1 MAQKVVRSK
10 VHAAGQDKA
19 TPNIIFD
26 QYSDSATSH
35 TIVVEAEPCRVM
47 AFGLQGNQYI
57 EVEQVTGDGS
67 GTDFQ
72 AFAPAGVPY
81 RLTSN
86 TSTLVLEW
94 AGNYRFRLYDDEE
107 IETPALGN
115 AKCIAYRF
123 SMTHEWNYILAQSLR
138 ELLDRLRL
146 SVDGTVTL
154 DLTLT
159 FDGVNGSVLS
169 GDVNVSADSDNQ
181 MTVEADGLKSRAYVE
196 AGTGITVTGVGTEA
210 DPYIVSNLCCDDG
223 EGEISEGS
231 LCLDFSPANGVF
243 TIPCT
248 ASPNIEDVINTA
260 SLVTIAVT
268 GVNFGVPPYSLVS
281 SPLVE
286 PTLDYFLIQS
296 GTSVSPNSMAW
307 VPLVSG
313 PFSGAGTTSIA
324 YCEVAYI
331 NGNPIEEDAYLTII
345 IPASTSIVLQDSNG
359 LQRTYY
365 LPRNG
370 SGGGSTDADLICG
383 FYNTPRSEDI
393 TRQFLVIGQNTQNCG
408 DIGTTQSL
416 EVCVEPSA
424 GTSDAGFSSPGTS
437 LPDVTLTAYSYEQTR
452 FTVYVP
458 VGNQTYDTAGPHEID
473 FSNVTV
479 TASWTSTLPDSGT
492 CTQINRFVWGLGTGL
507 NSSNFSGNVITLT
520 NLASLNTGWL
530 EVTFE
535 LPAGAPLDE
544 DYTVTVL
551 VDGYVTLRALGNS
564 ITTNHYVPTG
574 NAGTIVCGNYS
585 TNPGSAYTDQFVITG
600 VAASVGL
607 DAANLC
613 VSPGTHDDIDLSA
626 ENISTTE
633 RSLAVTVSGI
643 NGGTPPYSVDF
654 SNLTFTGTCLEGATN
669 RLTGI
674 TETANT
680 VSGVA
685 LGGSASI
692 TATLDVDT
700 AAYDITQ
707 NGSASIGIASGS
719 YVTITDAALNTL
731 TLYIPTSSDD
741 PGAEVCGIVT
751 VDPVD
756 AYLDTWDI
764 IGTGA
769 GGGPTDPLGVGAG
782 GGLFIGPSVGYP
794 YEYFPDWQT
803 TDIFYPINEYPIWR
817 CPSANHDPLYRVP
830 VVVAIRN
837 ITGGVPPYTVDFS
850 GLTFTFTA
858 DWDEEFPSCQ
868 SGTETPTVTVTYTG
882 GTGSASSPVRTN
894 VGLGHGDLVATPDQ
908 GTLVD
913 MINHIR
919 TLFFQWSVTGS
930 VVVTD
935 SAANTI
941 TFNIPTA
948 SDGVIGSVAP
958 GGPSGTYVDNYTH
971 AACNPNI
978 IPCA

>member
-115 AKCIAYRF
+115 VKCIAYRF

-146 SVDGTVTL
+146 SVEDTATL

-169 GDVNVSADSDNQ
+169 GDVIVSADSDNQ

-196 AGTGITVTGVGTEA
+196 AGTGIVVTGVGTEA
-210 DPYIVSNLCCDDG
+210 DPYIVSNICCD
-223 EGEISEGS
+223 EGELPTEGAQICIQTYTDS
-231 LCLDFSPANGVF
+231 VTYADCSWVGGENLGPLF
-243 TIPCT
+243 
-248 ASPNIEDVINTA
+248 
-260 SLVTIAVT
+260 TIAVDQ
-268 GVNFGVPPYSLVS
+268 VNFGTPPYNVIGWFSTVNLS
-281 SPLVE
+281 AKRTSADFYDLFPLVVSV
-286 PTLDYFLIQS
+286 QS
-296 GTSVSPNSMAW
+296 
-307 VPLVSG
+307 SG
-313 PFSGAGTTSIA
+313 PLNSLSDTA
-324 YCEVAYI
+324 YETYSVTGVKESLFPGVDFDWAEDMQIEVSFPSAV
-331 NGNPIEEDAYLTII
+331 TIVI
-345 IPASTSIVLQDSNG
+345 QDSLG
-359 LQRTYY
+359 VQRTFYA
-365 LPRNG
+365 PVQTTAATNCG
-370 SGGGSTDADLICG
+370 SVTTEPAVDYAFTRLI
-383 FYNTPRSEDI
+383 
-393 TRQFLVIGQNTQNCG
+393 IGKNTQNCG
-408 DIGTTQSL
+408 GIGTTQSL

-479 TASWTSTLPDSGT
+479 TASWTLSGTDVLGT

-535 LPAGAPLDE
+535 LPAGAPLDG

-564 ITTNHYVPTG
+564 VTTNHYIPTG
-574 NAGTIVCGNYS
+574 NAATIVCGDYS
-585 TNPGSAYTDQFVITG
+585 TNPGSAYTDQFLITG

-633 RSLAVTVSGI
+633 RSLTVTVSGI

-764 IGTGA
+764 IGTGV

-803 TDIFYPINEYPIWR
+803 TDIFYPITEYPIWR
-817 CPSANHDPLYRVP
+817 CLSANYDPLYRVP

-913 MINHIR
+913 MINPLR
-919 TLFFQWSVTGS
+919 SLFFQWSVTGS

-971 AACNPNI
+971 AACRPNL